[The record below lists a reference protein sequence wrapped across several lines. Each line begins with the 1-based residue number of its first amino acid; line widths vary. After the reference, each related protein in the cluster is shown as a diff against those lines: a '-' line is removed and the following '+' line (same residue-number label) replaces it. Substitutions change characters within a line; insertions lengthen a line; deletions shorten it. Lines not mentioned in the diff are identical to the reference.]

1 MMPKLETGLQE
12 GLNVLIESIHAAV
25 ADAGSVRTVG
35 CRTPSPWRVL
45 TAAQAKVGRVA
56 RVEGGWAVDVEHRH
70 ASGLIE
76 VRLFQA
82 S

>member
-1 MMPKLETGLQE
+1 M
-12 GLNVLIESIHAAV
+12 
-25 ADAGSVRTVG
+25 
-35 CRTPSPWRVL
+35 
-45 TAAQAKVGRVA
+45 GRVA

-76 VRLFQA
+76 VRGFAKA